1 MKTQKIQKLLIE
13 LVVLLSIL
21 SMSICPVEGN
31 SYRRFATDTLSYA
44 RAEVLEVQSEELTD
58 STLGTEQQLG
68 QQRLLVK
75 LFTGEEIEL
84 VNYLTETHNV
94 LAEEGLSIIVC
105 VDAPEHAAPYY
116 TVYNYDR
123 SVPLACLVIFFVLIL
138 ALIGKRK
145 GLDACLA
152 IVFTLVF
159 ILRIVLPALYNGHSA
174 MAMGLLITKSVSRFA
189 RNTVDCLDH
198 VRMLRARGIG
208 IYFEEQNIDT
218 LQIDSELYLVIYA
231 GFAQSESESISKNV
245 TWTFRKRFQEGKPIF
260 NYKCLLGYRKGAD
273 GEPEIVPEEASI
285 VERIFNMYLSG
296 ETINRI
302 STKLREENLQI
313 PGKRFSFS
321 ASIIKGILRNERYCG
336 DSILQKTVTIDC
348 IGKVRRKNTGEA
360 PMYYVQNSHVGI
372 ISREFFHK
380 TQEELARRMSREP
393 NSTKTATTATG
404 KYSRY
409 ALSNVMICAECG
421 SRYKRVTWT
430 SRGKKRVVWRR
441 ISRLDYGKCYCKTS
455 LTVDE
460 TALHAAIVRAINRF
474 NEEDESTYMALMRA
488 TIGEATGLTGGTDEI
503 DLLRRKID
511 GLNRKMVSLINESV
525 ESGEG
530 IESHEA
536 EFKELSDTIELLQ
549 GRIQKLE
556 EALASDQVND
566 SRILQLQQ
574 IIADRASKK
583 MEYDDTIVHQMIEC
597 VKVYPDGRLDIIF
610 GGGYLIEE
618 RLEKEN

>member
-1 MKTQKIQKLLIE
+1 MCTTPSVRDTPQAGKPEWEFAGLYADEGISGTRADKRPQFQKMINDC
-13 LVVLLSIL
+13 LS
-21 SMSICPVEGN
+21 
-31 SYRRFATDTLSYA
+31 
-44 RAEVLEVQSEELTD
+44 
-58 STLGTEQQLG
+58 
-68 QQRLLVK
+68 
-75 LFTGEEIEL
+75 
-84 VNYLTETHNV
+84 
-94 LAEEGLSIIVC
+94 
-105 VDAPEHAAPYY
+105 
-116 TVYNYDR
+116 
-123 SVPLACLVIFFVLIL
+123 
-138 ALIGKRK
+138 GKI
-145 GLDACLA
+145 DY
-152 IVFTLVF
+152 I
-159 ILRIVLPALYNGHSA
+159 
-174 MAMGLLITKSVSRFA
+174 ITKSVSRFA

-372 ISREFFHK
+372 ISRELFHK

-409 ALSNVMICAECG
+409 ALSNVMTCAECG

-430 SRGKKRVVWRR
+430 SRGKKRVVWRC
-441 ISRLDYGKCYCKTS
+441 ISRLDYGKRYCKTS

-556 EALASDQVND
+556 EALVSDQVND